1 MAFEVIPSQTY
12 RWISKKFLWRSLLST
27 LILSNILIL
36 DFEVRTQCFFCK
48 ISKNLSREHLV
59 VPKFSLEVPKFKE
72 NVLICVITVIK
83 LRDLLLTHSISDI
96 EVISNRRD
104 LQQDVFGLNTMYK
117 NEIKNTP
124 KVTCYITKGSLNA
137 GKSHIFTL
145 PPQNKS

>member
-1 MAFEVIPSQTY
+1 M
-12 RWISKKFLWRSLLST
+12 
-27 LILSNILIL
+27 ILSNILIL

-104 LQQDVFGLNTMYK
+104 LQQD
-117 NEIKNTP
+117 
-124 KVTCYITKGSLNA
+124 
-137 GKSHIFTL
+137 IFWTEYYV
-145 PPQNKS
+145 QKRNKKHAQGHVLHN